1 MYYNNYYT
9 LQFFRSSFQIHWILS
24 IQQCIRVGSS
34 ASAMSLITK
43 SVPHGSILGPLLF
56 NMMVNEMLSSHT
68 QPCSYDDDTLTYS
81 SGPTQHEAIRNVTL
95 KFDALNRWYK
105 NNGLGLCI
113 EKTKCLVISN
123 CRIDTIKLLHYRR
136 PIERSI
142 VQLGVILDSKLNF
155 NEHLQSMLTK
165 CNNLVYVLHKI
176 RHLITCEEA
185 KLIYTSIIR
194 PKIECYCSLF
204 KYPQFYLRK

>member
-1 MYYNNYYT
+1 M
-9 LQFFRSSFQIHWILS
+9 
-24 IQQCIRVGSS
+24 
-34 ASAMSLITK
+34 
-43 SVPHGSILGPLLF
+43 
-56 NMMVNEMLSSHT
+56 
-68 QPCSYDDDTLTYS
+68 
-81 SGPTQHEAIRNVTL
+81 VTL
-95 KFDALNRWYK
+95 GDYK
-105 NNGLGLCI
+105 L
-113 EKTKCLVISN
+113 
-123 CRIDTIKLLHYRR
+123 